1 MGDVKAPP
9 HSEIKRPEEVVR
21 IAMED
26 NLKFGLLTA
35 FIKVGQVSNR
45 DLVNSVLHLV
55 NIISVFYLCFHSI
68 CLNIHLFG

>member
-1 MGDVKAPP
+1 MSEIKAPP
-9 HSEIKRPEEVVR
+9 HGELKRPEEVVR

-45 DLVNSVLHLV
+45 DLVNSVLHLDGAYMSPGLV
-55 NIISVFYLCFHSI
+55 RRY
-68 CLNIHLFG
+68 